1 MIQTIHSFL
10 PFDCVTKLITLAKNS
25 HKIPRKFI
33 ISVPPKLKE
42 GKFKALHKR
51 QNQSVNEW
59 KTTNLASSA
68 KILYTTHA
76 DMAFLSKLVM
86 HNKQAHSNLFFLAA
100 LRDSQLHLRR
110 SKLDSALVMHS
121 FMCLLVSSTYVC
133 ALERGKIWE
142 FSQWQSLV
150 VA

>member
-51 QNQSVNEW
+51 QNQSVNE
-59 KTTNLASSA
+59 
-68 KILYTTHA
+68 
-76 DMAFLSKLVM
+76 
-86 HNKQAHSNLFFLAA
+86 
-100 LRDSQLHLRR
+100 
-110 SKLDSALVMHS
+110 
-121 FMCLLVSSTYVC
+121 
-133 ALERGKIWE
+133 
-142 FSQWQSLV
+142 
-150 VA
+150 